1 MKLNIM
7 GEALPCAR
15 AEKNESAG
23 TVTAYADNGSVIFR
37 ATNVT
42 DFSDYVPEN
51 GEWSEPEISDT
62 QRIDELEALVAAM
75 LYGGEAV

>member
-23 TVTAYADNGSVIFR
+23 TVTAYAGNGSVIFR

-42 DFSDYVPEN
+42 DFSDYILEGGAWSVPE
-51 GEWSEPEISDT
+51 IT
-62 QRIDELEALVAAM
+62 EAEQLRADVDYLLM
-75 LYGGEAV
+75 MQEG